1 MLGLQLLTWKYIS
14 EIYLSEKKFPTNEFR
29 QYNLTS
35 KKKKTQKKVLSLC
48 FKIGEIYK
56 RRTGFVLNQGPRLL
70 LKKNS
75 VSFSPFGLL

>member
-35 KKKKTQKKVLSLC
+35 KKKNLEK
-48 FKIGEIYK
+48 
-56 RRTGFVLNQGPRLL
+56 
-70 LKKNS
+70 
-75 VSFSPFGLL
+75 SPLFMF